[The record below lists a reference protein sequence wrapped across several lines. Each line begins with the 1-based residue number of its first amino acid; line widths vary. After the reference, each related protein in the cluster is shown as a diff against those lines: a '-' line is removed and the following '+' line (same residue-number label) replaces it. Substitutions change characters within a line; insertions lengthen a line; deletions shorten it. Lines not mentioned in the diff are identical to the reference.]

1 MDYEPF
7 SERQRKLHRQGQPVI
22 YRYDE
27 LPHQFLVQVIRILE
41 DTIGTEQA
49 TTGYTSTTGRDS
61 FNPTMVWGAIYE
73 RVSYE
78 GGFATGVT
86 RGSAGHSD
94 FLRYFLDQRTQV
106 PALLDSIEIA
116 FRVVSQ
122 FDDVLDRIQ
131 DSRDN
136 YRRNLSVAQAVQE
149 LNRRF
154 RRHDLGYAFE
164 GNLLMRIDSQYLHA
178 EVVDPALQLLN
189 TAGFDG
195 SEAEFLKAHHHF
207 REGRNEEAIVD
218 ALKAFESAMKHICNE
233 CGWSYGEGAT
243 AKILI
248 KTLIDNG
255 LFPKSLESYLG
266 SLRVI
271 LESGV
276 PTLRNKNA
284 GHGRGSEPRKVT
296 DSLAAYVLHQT
307 GANIVY
313 LVDTFRVTLDATRN

>member
-1 MDYEPF
+1 
-7 SERQRKLHRQGQPVI
+7 
-22 YRYDE
+22 
-27 LPHQFLVQVIRILE
+27 
-41 DTIGTEQA
+41 
-49 TTGYTSTTGRDS
+49 
-61 FNPTMVWGAIYE
+61 
-73 RVSYE
+73 
-78 GGFATGVT
+78 
-86 RGSAGHSD
+86 
-94 FLRYFLDQRTQV
+94 
-106 PALLDSIEIA
+106 
-116 FRVVSQ
+116 
-122 FDDVLDRIQ
+122 
-131 DSRDN
+131 
-136 YRRNLSVAQAVQE
+136 
-149 LNRRF
+149 
-154 RRHDLGYAFE
+154 
-164 GNLLMRIDSQYLHA
+164 MRIDSQYLHA

-307 GANIVY
+307 GANIVF